1 MMQEKR
7 RLIITMT
14 TTKLLFLVKFNT
26 TGPNVTKI
34 VKKNCHL
41 LQDNEILE
49 GFFPEYSILVA
60 KKKESN
66 LKDLL
71 LKRDP

>member
-14 TTKLLFLVKFNT
+14 TTKLLFLVKFST

-41 LQDNEILE
+41 LQNNEILE